1 MSIFILILTF
11 FVGLLVGRYTIFLIK
26 KPLLIFV
33 NIVDKFLNK
42 YFVLFLSAILFFIL
56 FSLILTGGLILW
68 YIISGRAIELGK
80 FVYLLG
86 WVVGSSFLG
95 FHPKNN
101 SFK

>member
-1 MSIFILILTF
+1 
-11 FVGLLVGRYTIFLIK
+11 
-26 KPLLIFV
+26 
-33 NIVDKFLNK
+33 
-42 YFVLFLSAILFFIL
+42 LFFIL

-86 WVVGSSFLG
+86 WVVGSSFFG